1 MLLMPL
7 MRSNPS
13 VLEVARP
20 FPFWMAATDGKN
32 DIKDGVAARTH
43 QMARP
48 VPFVAIR
55 SVRDLPEHL

>member
-7 MRSNPS
+7 MRSNPPFWM
-13 VLEVARP
+13 VARP

-32 DIKDGVAARTH
+32 DIKDGVPACTH
-43 QMARP
+43 HMARP
-48 VPFVAIR
+48 VPFVSIR